1 MTATGAWPRCSFI
14 ADAADD
20 PREGTAP
27 PADRWFLVEHPGP
40 WGRVALA
47 QSGVHP
53 AAVAAISAWAA
64 AEGGRAVLVR
74 KPGRAPR
81 NETPARPGPGL
92 LPGMRDVIDGA
103 GTPIGGRRRWFRVDS
118 RPGHESIRTGTFVDE
133 SELVPAVHA
142 PGERYAGQLSLVCAH
157 GRHDTCCAVRGRPL
171 AAALTA
177 AEPGSVWESSHIGG
191 CRFAPALVLLPHGY
205 VFGGL
210 PAAEGPAVVR
220 AYAEG
225 RVEPRWLRGRSSL
238 PPAVQAAQHH
248 CRAAT
253 GASGVDALRLV
264 DVKSEQ
270 QADGSRVWHVELSD
284 PACSV
289 RLRERRVETGRPLT
303 CAATAPGWMRLFD
316 LIELTAPGAVDH
328 RPRSSG
334 HTAG

>member
-1 MTATGAWPRCSFI
+1 MTATAAWPRCSFI

-40 WGRVALA
+40 WGRIALV

-74 KPGRAPR
+74 RPGRR
-81 NETPARPGPGL
+81 H
-92 LPGMRDVIDGA
+92 VIDGA
-103 GTPIGGRRRWFRVDS
+103 GTPVGGRRRWFRVDS
-118 RPGHESIRTGTFVDE
+118 RPGHESIRTGTFIDE
-133 SELVPAVHA
+133 SELVAAVYA
-142 PGERYAGQLSLVCAH
+142 PGDAYAGPLSLVCAH

-177 AEPGSVWESSHIGG
+177 TERGSVWESSHIGG

-205 VFGGL
+205 VLGGL
-210 PAAEGPAVVR
+210 PPAEAPAVVR

-248 CRAAT
+248 CREAT
-253 GASGVDALRLV
+253 RAMGVCALRVV

-270 QADGSRVWHVELSD
+270 QADDSRVWHVELSD

-303 CAATAPGWMRLFD
+303 CAATATGWMRLFD
-316 LIELTAPGAVDH
+316 LIELTVPGAVDH
-328 RPRSSG
+328 RSRSSG
-334 HTAG
+334 